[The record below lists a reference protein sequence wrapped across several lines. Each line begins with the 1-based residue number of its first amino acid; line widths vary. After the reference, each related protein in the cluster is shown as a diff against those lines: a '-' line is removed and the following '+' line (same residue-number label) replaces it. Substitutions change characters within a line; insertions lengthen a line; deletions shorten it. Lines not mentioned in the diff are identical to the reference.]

1 MLTEQFNYHLPPE
14 LIAQEPL
21 ADRLASRLMVVKR
34 QSSSLTHCYFK
45 ELINFLNPGDC
56 LVINETKV
64 RPARIKAQKSTGAAV
79 ELLLLKE
86 QEPAVWEVLARPAKR
101 LKKGSQ
107 IDIDTEL
114 KAEVVAEL
122 TAGRRLVKFSV
133 ADGYSLNGSLKAKI
147 LQAASLALPP
157 YIHKPLKQPERY
169 QTVYSRQLGS
179 VAAPTAGLH
188 FTEAYLKEL
197 EAKGV
202 KLAKVVLH
210 IGLGTFRPIASPTV
224 EKHKMHAE
232 SYNISKEAA
241 TLINETKKNGGR
253 VVAVGTTVVRALESA
268 AKNGKVQAEAKDT
281 ELFIYPGYQFQV
293 VDALLTNF
301 HLPKSTLLVLVS
313 AFAGLDLIKQAY
325 GEAVKQRYRF
335 YSFGDAMLI
344 L

>member
-21 ADRLASRLMVVKR
+21 ADRLASRLLVVER
-34 QSSSLTHCYFK
+34 CSSQLKHCDFK

-56 LVINETKV
+56 LVLNETKV
-64 RPARIKAQKSTGAAV
+64 RPARIKAHKRTGAAV
-79 ELLLLKE
+79 ELVLLKE
-86 QEPAVWEVLARPAKR
+86 QNHGVWEVLGRPAKR
-101 LKKGSQ
+101 LKKGNQ
-107 IDIDTEL
+107 IVINAEL
-114 KAEVVAEL
+114 QAEVVAEL
-122 TAGRRLVKFSV
+122 TEGRRLVKFSA
-133 ADGYSLNGSLKAKI
+133 ADGCSLNGALITKLLS
-147 LQAASLALPP
+147 AASLALPP
-157 YIHKPLKQPERY
+157 YIHKPLKNPERY
-169 QTVYSRQLGS
+169 QTVYSCQLGS

-188 FTEAYLKEL
+188 FTTAYLRAL

-202 KLAKVVLH
+202 KLAKIVLH
-210 IGLGTFRPIASPTV
+210 IGLGTFRPITTEAL
-224 EKHKMHAE
+224 ENHKMHAE
-232 SYNISKEAA
+232 SYSISQEAA
-241 TLINETKKNGGR
+241 ASINETKKSGGR
-253 VVAVGTTVVRALESA
+253 VVAVGTTVVRALEAA
-268 AKNGKVQAEAKDT
+268 AKNGKVQAKTEET

-325 GEAVKQRYRF
+325 AEAVQQGYRF

>member
-34 QSSSLTHCYFK
+34 QSNSLTHCYFK

-86 QEPAVWEVLARPAKR
+86 QEPAVWEALARPAKR
-101 LKKGSQ
+101 LKKGDQ
-107 IDIDTEL
+107 IFINTEL

-122 TAGRRLVKFSV
+122 TAGRRLVKFSA

-157 YIHKPLKQPERY
+157 YIHKPLKQPKRY
-169 QTVYSRQLGS
+169 QTVYSRHLGS

-224 EKHKMHAE
+224 ENHKMHAE
-232 SYNISKEAA
+232 SYNISIVAS
-241 TLINETKKNGGR
+241 TLINETKNNGGR